1 VTALP
6 VPAGVVFDND
16 GLLLDTEDAW
26 TRAETEL
33 FRRRGMD
40 FTFAHKRDL
49 IGSSHSLAAG
59 KIEVMLGRPGEGEAL
74 MDELQELVMAE
85 AAKGVEPRP
94 GAVELVDALLAAGM
108 PIAVASNS
116 QRAFLDLVLQRS
128 GMASRF
134 AVTVA
139 GDEVPNP
146 KPAPDIYLEAC
157 RRLGVDPAASVG
169 LEDSPTG
176 ATAAK
181 AAGLTVVGVPYL
193 ADIEV
198 PQADVIARSL
208 ADSAVLEAVG
218 LVPSRG

>member
-74 MDELQELVMAE
+74 MDELQELVMTE

-116 QRAFLDLVLQRS
+116 QRAFLDLVLQGS

-157 RRLGVDPAASVG
+157 RRLGADPAASVG

-193 ADIEV
+193 ADIAV
-198 PQADVIARSL
+198 PQADVIAGSL
-208 ADSAVLEAVG
+208 ADSVVLEAVG